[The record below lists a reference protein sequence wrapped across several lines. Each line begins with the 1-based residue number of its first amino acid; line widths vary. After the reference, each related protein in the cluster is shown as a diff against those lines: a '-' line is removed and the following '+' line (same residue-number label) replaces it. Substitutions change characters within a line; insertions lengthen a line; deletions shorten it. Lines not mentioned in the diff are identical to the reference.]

1 MRIQRLNFRTILS
14 LGPAVTIVVTVKIND
29 GIVLASDSATTF
41 TDEKGTF
48 VNIYNN
54 ANKVFNLVKGLPLGG
69 MTWGAGAIGSAS
81 IATIAKDLRRR
92 LSGDDPEHREWAL
105 DIDKYTIEKVATRV
119 REFLF
124 EELFQGAQG
133 AAPQA
138 NFFLGFKVC
147 GYSAGAPLSELWDIR
162 IINDTCE
169 PPKLLRDQ
177 NAIGPNWDGEYE
189 SMDRLFL
196 GLGCQFSEELK
207 ALGASADETTKVTEH
222 MLKTLTR
229 PVVLSGMPIQDAIEL
244 AIFMVETSS
253 NFVKFSPGHNWVGG
267 PVEVAAITK
276 HEGFNWVQR
285 KLFYRRE
292 LNP

>member
-1 MRIQRLNFRTILS
+1 
-14 LGPAVTIVVTVKIND
+14 
-29 GIVLASDSATTF
+29 
-41 TDEKGTF
+41 
-48 VNIYNN
+48 
-54 ANKVFNLVKGLPLGG
+54 
-69 MTWGAGAIGSAS
+69 MTWGAGGIGSAS
-81 IATIAKDLRRR
+81 IATIAKDLRSR
-92 LSGDDPEHREWAL
+92 LSGNDPAHEDWAL
-105 DIDKYTIEKVATRV
+105 EIDRYSVGEVATRV

-124 EELFQGAQG
+124 EELFQGVHAA
-133 AAPQA
+133 AAPA

-162 IINDTCE
+162 IVNGTCA
-169 PPKLLRDQ
+169 PPQLLRDQ

-196 GLGCQFSEELK
+196 GLGCQFPTELK
-207 ALGASADETTKVTEH
+207 ALGASEEESAKVTEH
-222 MLKTLTR
+222 MLKTLPR
-229 PVVLSGMPIQDAIEL
+229 PMVLSGMPIQDAIEL

-253 NFVKFSPGHNWVGG
+253 KFVKFSPGHNWVGG

-285 KLFYRRE
+285 KLFYRQE